1 MKKPFQSYFLFMAK
15 HPTGL
20 LLIPFL
26 SIWFILM
33 FVLMLIDFNNGFI
46 SGLSPKTL
54 SILNWCNFF
63 ISFGFVLFLILLN
76 YLIIHKYITR
86 PNYYNENYYNI
97 WFLVFVDKQSK
108 PTILNEPIWNKGKVF
123 VVRAFSNDR
132 SYFEKELVFK
142 TTIDGKYKNAV
153 VKIPVTLSL
162 ILDGPFEDRDKI
174 KIFEILYNYSSP
186 EKENELIDL
195 ESYIIKKFKSINSE
209 SLKVVGKIVNKYA
222 EQKITEPKLLSKVID
237 LLVFP
242 EKPIPNVADVNICLS
257 EPIHSS
263 CKGMSCGS

>member
-1 MKKPFQSYFLFMAK
+1 MKKPFQSCFLFMAQ

-26 SIWFILM
+26 SIWFIIM
-33 FVLMLIDFNNGFI
+33 IVLLLIDMNNGF
-46 SGLSPKTL
+46 SDLSPKTL
-54 SILNWCNFF
+54 SVLNWHNFV
-63 ISFGFVLFLILLN
+63 ISLGPVLFLILLN
-76 YLIIHKYITR
+76 YLVMHRYITR
-86 PNYYNENYYNI
+86 PNYYNDNYRNF
-97 WFLVFVDKQSK
+97 WFLIFVDKQNK
-108 PTILNEPIWNKGKVF
+108 PTILNKPIWNKGKVF
-123 VVRAFSNDR
+123 IVRAFKNNY
-132 SYFEKELVFK
+132 SYFEKELVFE

-162 ILDGPFEDRDKI
+162 ILDGPFEDCDKI

>member
-1 MKKPFQSYFLFMAK
+1 MAK

-26 SIWFILM
+26 SIWFIIM
-33 FVLMLIDFNNGFI
+33 IVLLLIDINNGF
-46 SGLSPKTL
+46 SDLSPETL
-54 SILNWCNFF
+54 SVLNWHNFV
-63 ISFGFVLFLILLN
+63 ISLGPVLFLTLLN
-76 YLIIHKYITR
+76 YLVMHRYITR
-86 PNYYNENYYNI
+86 PNYYNDNYRNP
-97 WFLVFVDKQSK
+97 WFLIFVDKQNK
-108 PTILNEPIWNKGKVF
+108 PTILNKPIWNKGKVF
-123 VVRAFSNDR
+123 IVRAFKNNY

-142 TTIDGKYKNAV
+142 TTIDGKYKNTV
-153 VKIPVTLSL
+153 VKIPMTLSL
-162 ILDGPFEDRDKI
+162 LLDGPFEDRDKI
-174 KIFEILYNYSSP
+174 KIFEILYNYSNP

-195 ESYIIKKFKSINSE
+195 ESYIIKKFKIINSE
-209 SLKVVGKIVNKYA
+209 SLKVVGKIINKYA

-242 EKPIPNVADVNICLS
+242 EKPIPNDTDVNICLS